1 VAIAERIEEWRDKLY
16 DAGGRLARK
25 WVPDLAPPADRGK
38 HKEAV
43 AILEK
48 GRKVYNAKNYS
59 RAEEIFRQAVLTDE
73 SYSKAHYF
81 LGLAL
86 YKQNDS
92 QAAVRSWTRATEVDP
107 TGSMGLKAARK
118 LNYVKRGLSRTID
131 ELQNRAPKNK

>member
-1 VAIAERIEEWRDKLY
+1 MAK
-16 DAGGRLARK
+16 K
-25 WVPDLAPPADRGK
+25 WMPDLAPPPDRGN

-43 AILEK
+43 TILEK
-48 GRKVYNAKNYS
+48 GRKAYNAKNYS
-59 RAEEIFRQAVLTDE
+59 RAEELFRQAVLTDE

-81 LGLAL
+81 LGLSL

-118 LNYVKRGLSRTID
+118 LNYVKRGMSRTIR
-131 ELQNRAPKNK
+131 ELESRVTKKK